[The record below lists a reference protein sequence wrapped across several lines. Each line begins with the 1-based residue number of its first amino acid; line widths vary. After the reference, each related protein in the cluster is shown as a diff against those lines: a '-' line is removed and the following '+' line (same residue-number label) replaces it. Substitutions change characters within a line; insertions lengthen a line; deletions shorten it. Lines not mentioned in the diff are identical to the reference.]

1 MNLID
6 NNERNMIA
14 GPSNGSDMKVRVE
27 NPQELAEQQN
37 DLKNDLPTTSAGA
50 NDWRMEISDE
60 TEGMHAGTEEIDFNN
75 ESVLTKTMDV
85 LKDKAGEAYSTLNDI
100 EKACAKKVAE
110 TMNAVGLS
118 LAGEAHEYTELV
130 PMGVSVVEEDLQH
143 VDNDKKGTVYVESN
157 SGENNSPPLR
167 NARVSYLNPAIGWIR
182 TNITQNSPLKIVY
195 TVPFFILA
203 SILLGMIVYS
213 MVMIFGLFL
222 KDFDFSFKSVVFA
235 LSSLMVDLFG
245 IFVVKCTLSIFG
257 ILIRDLWNRKTKGN
271 IISILGI
278 ILCTVLAFVVGFI
291 YPFSGEVHEIE
302 ASLSWLL
309 LFLFTIFAF
318 FAYTFCFGEKIK
330 KEMHNQENVPKLDEA
345 ISALGMLSI
354 LMTVSIVLIYFTQPI
369 TPNNLF
375 V

>member
-6 NNERNMIA
+6 NNESNMIA
-14 GPSNGSDMKVRVE
+14 GPSNGSDMGVTVE
-27 NPQELAEQQN
+27 NPQGLTEQQS
-37 DLKNDLPTTSAGA
+37 DIKNDLPTTSAGA

-60 TEGMHAGTEEIDFNN
+60 TEGMHAGTEEINFNN

-110 TMNAVGLS
+110 TMNAVGLP
-118 LAGEAHEYTELV
+118 LTEEAHEYTELV
-130 PMGVSVVEEDLQH
+130 PMGGSAVEEDLQH

-182 TNITQNSPLKIVY
+182 TNITQNSSLKIVY

-203 SILLGMIVYS
+203 SLMLGMIIYS
-213 MVMIFGLFL
+213 MVMIFGQLR
-222 KDFDFSFKSVVFA
+222 KDLDFSFKSVVFA
-235 LSSLMVDLFG
+235 LSSVVVGLFG

-278 ILCTVLAFVVGFI
+278 ILCTVLAFAVGVI
-291 YPFSGEVHEIE
+291 YPSSKKVHEIE
-302 ASLSWLL
+302 ASLSWML
-309 LFLFTIFAF
+309 LFLLTIFAF
-318 FAYTFCFGEKIK
+318 LAYTLCFERRIE
-330 KEMHNQENVPKLDEA
+330 KEMHNQEDVPKLDEA
-345 ISALGMLSI
+345 IAAVSMLSI
-354 LMTVSIVLIYFTQPI
+354 LMTMSIVLIYFTQP
-369 TPNNLF
+369 TNTNN
-375 V
+375 VSV